1 MNRRHAALCLSSCK
15 SAALAACV
23 SVAFSSAAGAEP
35 VQAPFTLGVGESVL
49 GHTFEAGYRFNNR
62 FGIRGL
68 YGDGSLSVDSNIE
81 GNDYTGDVS
90 LGGFG
95 LIFDYYTA
103 GNTFRLSA
111 GAVTLDHRFE
121 GSTMGNITLNGT
133 TYSSPFE
140 LSAEFDQTL
149 APMIALGVQTPIR
162 NSRLMFTGDL
172 GLVYTG
178 GASATGSDPTNTI
191 PQSDIDAEISDINDT
206 LDDLP
211 IAPFLKIGI
220 GFSF

>member
-1 MNRRHAALCLSSCK
+1 MSRCQPTSRFASRAAVALC
-15 SAALAACV
+15 
-23 SVAFSSAAGAEP
+23 AGLWVTSDATAEP
-35 VQAPFTLGVGESVL
+35 AKAPFTLSIGESVL
-49 GHTFEAGYRFNNR
+49 GHTFEAGYRINR
-62 FGIRGL
+62 HFGIRGL

-81 GNDYTGDVS
+81 GNDYSGDVA

-95 LIFDYYTA
+95 LIVDYYTA

-111 GAVTLDHRFE
+111 GAVTLDHRFD
-121 GSTMGNITLNGT
+121 GATMGNITLNGT
-133 TYSSPFE
+133 SYSSPFE

-191 PQSDIDAEISDINDT
+191 PQSDIDAEISDINDS

-211 IAPFLKIGI
+211 IAPFVKIGI